1 MVGIVIKSTGSQYL
15 VRTEAQMVL
24 LCKIRGNLRL
34 KGFEATNPLTVGDK
48 VDIEMVDGDETAWV
62 TGIHERKNYIIRK
75 SIKLSKQVQILA
87 ANIDRAFVV
96 ATPAMPKTSTG
107 FLDRFLATAEAY
119 AIPGG
124 IIWNK
129 CDLYDEP
136 TWDFIAEMTEV
147 YEAIG
152 YKVFA
157 VSATN
162 GIGLDELNS
171 ELNGKISLLSGHSG
185 VGKSSLINALVPG
198 LALKTG
204 GLSSQHQKGTHTT
217 TFAEMHT
224 LPAGGYII
232 DTPGIREFGTIDF
245 DKYEVSHFFPEIF
258 KAGKDCKFGNCL
270 HDQELDC
277 AVKRAVENGEIA
289 ISRYTSYLSVLYG
302 EDIFR

>member
-1 MVGIVIKSTGSQYL
+1 MIKSTGSQYL
-15 VRTEAQMVL
+15 VRTEVQTML
-24 LCKIRGNLRL
+24 LCRIRGNLRL

-162 GIGLDELNS
+162 GIGLDELKS

-270 HDQELDC
+270 HDQEMDC